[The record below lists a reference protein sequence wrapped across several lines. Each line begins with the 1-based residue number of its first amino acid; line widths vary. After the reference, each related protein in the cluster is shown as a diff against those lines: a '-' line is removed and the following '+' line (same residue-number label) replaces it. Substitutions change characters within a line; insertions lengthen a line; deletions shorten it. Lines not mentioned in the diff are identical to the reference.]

1 MVKAWAPVVVARV
14 GYHNKRSG
22 NDPAPIGRM
31 SGRSDP
37 ERDAYR
43 RTAAFSMTS
52 PQMCAGS
59 VPAPAA
65 PEPPSKTQRKHRM
78 HALQELGAELVLLD
92 PSRLA
97 KLDLPEALADAI
109 ALARRLTRH
118 EAKRRQMQYIG
129 RLMRDVDPQ
138 PLVDALARWSGGA
151 RRGSGER
158 RE

>member
-1 MVKAWAPVVVARV
+1 MR
-14 GYHNKRSG
+14 
-22 NDPAPIGRM
+22 
-31 SGRSDP
+31 
-37 ERDAYR
+37 
-43 RTAAFSMTS
+43 
-52 PQMCAGS
+52 AGS

-92 PSRLA
+92 PSRLE

-129 RLMRDVDPQ
+129 RLMRDVDPE
-138 PLVDALARWSGGA
+138 PLREALVRWS
-151 RRGSGER
+151 RGSRGG
-158 RE
+158 